1 MSFCIFSLTAVSL
14 EVHTRTSLEDIA
26 TAKVLGDV
34 AILKIVSPEPLL
46 IKNTK
51 VNCYY

>member
-1 MSFCIFSLTAVSL
+1 MAHNVSG
-14 EVHTRTSLEDIA
+14 
-26 TAKVLGDV
+26 LGDV
-34 AILKIVSPEPLL
+34 AALKIVSPEPLL